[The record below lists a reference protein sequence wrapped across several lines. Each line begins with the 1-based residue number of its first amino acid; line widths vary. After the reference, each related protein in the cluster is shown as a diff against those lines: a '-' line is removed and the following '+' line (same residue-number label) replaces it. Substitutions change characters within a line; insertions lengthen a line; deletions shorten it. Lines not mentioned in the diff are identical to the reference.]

1 MFPQMLYA
9 IVIHPGT
16 GELISGAYCPPEV
29 TRDRSAIAAVETDRC
44 RFEQIWVLS
53 KLDFVDAI
61 VVGDFPPSMSGDALS
76 GMPKS
81 AQSFFPGETVNVRCS
96 KSLYDL
102 LEVNE
107 SASHEAIAASY
118 KRLHAIH
125 SNLATN
131 GEEDATNQL
140 IAIRE
145 AYGTLSDQ
153 ERRRRYD
160 EKLATRLEA
169 VEPYD
174 KPRQSFMKLLIFVA
188 VVGLLGLGYG
198 KYQSEQ
204 EKARLERE
212 RIVAAT
218 KAAELEA
225 QKAREEKAAADQADR
240 QRRADEA
247 VERNERA
254 RDIAY
259 GNQVSRSVQYGEAQL
274 RLEQQRAEQQR
285 ANEER
290 QRVNEANRQLAKD
303 KAYLRELEANSR
315 RTNF

>member
-1 MFPQMLYA
+1 MN
-9 IVIHPGT
+9 
-16 GELISGAYCPPEV
+16 IS
-29 TRDRSAIAAVETDRC
+29 S
-44 RFEQIWVLS
+44 
-53 KLDFVDAI
+53 
-61 VVGDFPPSMSGDALS
+61 
-76 GMPKS
+76 
-81 AQSFFPGETVNVRCS
+81 S

-102 LEVNE
+102 LEVNA
-107 SASHEAIAASY
+107 SASQEAITASY
-118 KRLHAIH
+118 KRLHAGY
-125 SNLATN
+125 SPLATS

-145 AYGTLSDQ
+145 AYGTLSNP
-153 ERRRRYD
+153 ERRQRYD

-169 VEPYD
+169 FEAPD
-174 KPRQSFMKLLIFVA
+174 RPSPSFLKLL
-188 VVGLLGLGYG
+188 VVVIIAGLLAMGYG

-204 EKARLERE
+204 ERARLERE
-212 RIVAAT
+212 RIFAAT

-225 QKAREEKAAADQADR
+225 QKAREDKAAADQADR

-259 GNQVSRSVQYGEAQL
+259 GTQVTRSVQYSEAQL
-274 RLEQQRAEQQR
+274 RFEQQRAEQQR
-285 ANEER
+285 ANAER

-315 RTNF
+315 RTNFDNR

>member
-1 MFPQMLYA
+1 MNA
-9 IVIHPGT
+9 
-16 GELISGAYCPPEV
+16 
-29 TRDRSAIAAVETDRC
+29 
-44 RFEQIWVLS
+44 
-53 KLDFVDAI
+53 
-61 VVGDFPPSMSGDALS
+61 
-76 GMPKS
+76 
-81 AQSFFPGETVNVRCS
+81 RCS

-107 SASHEAIAASY
+107 SASQEAIAASY
-118 KRLHAIH
+118 KRLYA
-125 SNLATN
+125 SYSQLATN

-145 AYGTLSDQ
+145 AFSTLSNS

-169 VEPYD
+169 VEPFD
-174 KPRQSFMKLLIFVA
+174 RPRQSFMKLLFLVA
-188 VVGLLGLGYG
+188 FVGLLALGYG
-198 KYQSEQ
+198 KYQSVQ

-225 QKAREEKAAADQADR
+225 QKAREVKAAADQADR

-247 VERNERA
+247 AERYERA

-259 GNQVSRSVQYGEAQL
+259 GNQVTRTVQYSEAQL
-274 RLEQQRAEQQR
+274 RQEQQRAEQQR
-285 ANEER
+285 ANAER

-315 RTNF
+315 RTNFDNR

>member
-1 MFPQMLYA
+1 
-9 IVIHPGT
+9 
-16 GELISGAYCPPEV
+16 
-29 TRDRSAIAAVETDRC
+29 
-44 RFEQIWVLS
+44 
-53 KLDFVDAI
+53 
-61 VVGDFPPSMSGDALS
+61 
-76 GMPKS
+76 
-81 AQSFFPGETVNVRCS
+81 VNARCS

-107 SASHEAIAASY
+107 LASQEAIAASY
-118 KRLHAIH
+118 MRLNAACAPLVA
-125 SNLATN
+125 S
-131 GEEDATNQL
+131 GEEDAINRL

-145 AYGTLSDQ
+145 AYNTLSNL

-169 VEPYD
+169 VEPFD
-174 KPRQSFMKLLIFVA
+174 RPRQSFMKLLFLVA
-188 VVGLLGLGYG
+188 FVGLLALGYA
-198 KYQSEQ
+198 KYQSVQ

-247 VERNERA
+247 AERNERA

-259 GNQVSRSVQYGEAQL
+259 GNQVTRTVQYSEAQL
-274 RLEQQRAEQQR
+274 RQEQQRAEQQR
-285 ANEER
+285 ANAER
-290 QRVNEANRQLAKD
+290 QRVNEANRQLARD

>member
-1 MFPQMLYA
+1 VQ
-9 IVIHPGT
+9 
-16 GELISGAYCPPEV
+16 
-29 TRDRSAIAAVETDRC
+29 IAE
-44 RFEQIWVLS
+44 IGLS
-53 KLDFVDAI
+53 L
-61 VVGDFPPSMSGDALS
+61 
-76 GMPKS
+76 
-81 AQSFFPGETVNVRCS
+81 FPGETVNVRCS

-107 SASHEAIAASY
+107 SASQEAIAANY
-118 KRLHAIH
+118 KRLYAGY
-125 SNLATN
+125 SQLATN
-131 GEEDATNQL
+131 GGEDATNQL

-145 AYGTLSDQ
+145 AYSTLSNP

-169 VEPYD
+169 AEAFDRPL
-174 KPRQSFMKLLIFVA
+174 PAFLKLLILVV
-188 VVGLLGLGYG
+188 VVGLLALGYG

-212 RIVAAT
+212 RIIAAT

-225 QKAREEKAAADQADR
+225 QNAREERAAADQAER

-247 VERNERA
+247 AERNERA

-259 GNQVSRSVQYGEAQL
+259 GNQVTRSAQYSEAQL

-285 ANEER
+285 ANAER

-315 RTNF
+315 RTSY

>member
-1 MFPQMLYA
+1 LG
-9 IVIHPGT
+9 I
-16 GELISGAYCPPEV
+16 
-29 TRDRSAIAAVETDRC
+29 
-44 RFEQIWVLS
+44 
-53 KLDFVDAI
+53 
-61 VVGDFPPSMSGDALS
+61 GDFLPSIFRDARFGMSD
-76 GMPKS
+76 S
-81 AQSFFPGETVNVRCS
+81 AQSSFAGAPVNVSSS

-107 SASHEAIAASY
+107 SASQEAIAAGY
-118 KRLHAIH
+118 KRLHAGY
-125 SNLATN
+125 SQLATN
-131 GEEDATNQL
+131 GEEDAGNQL

-145 AYGTLSDQ
+145 AYGTLSNP

-160 EKLATRLEA
+160 EKLAARLVAGESF
-169 VEPYD
+169 D
-174 KPRQSFMKLLIFVA
+174 RPRQSFMKLLILA
-188 VVGLLGLGYG
+188 ATVGLLALGYG

-225 QKAREEKAAADQADR
+225 QKAREEKAAADQAER

-259 GNQVSRSVQYGEAQL
+259 GNQITRGVQYGESQL

-285 ANEER
+285 ANAER
-290 QRVNEANRQLAKD
+290 QRVNEANRQLVKD

-315 RTNF
+315 RTNFDNR